1 MGKFSQTFAR
11 IGAGLTMLGA
21 LIWLLWPSD
30 FLSVLE
36 PEPLFVFCVSFVV
49 WVFTE
54 FKLSEE
60 LGSHRISSNDI
71 RNAREVLTWHSSKMR
86 SLLKEADLWSFV
98 PSDRYS
104 DIRDVV
110 SRWEKGQLFFH
121 NKTLAKKFD
130 ALMRSLDQ
138 LYMKIA
144 MDTAPEMIGG
154 IFRTGYKPYGIVT
167 DEEYER
173 RRELS
178 KEANAIASTA
188 WTLLDELSSQIRRDM
203 PEAVENPLPT

>member
-1 MGKFSQTFAR
+1 
-11 IGAGLTMLGA
+11 MLGA

-30 FLSVLE
+30 FFSLLE
-36 PEPLFVFCVSFVV
+36 PEPLFVFCVSLVV

-60 LGSHRISSNDI
+60 LGSRNTSSNDI
-71 RNAREVLTWHSSKMR
+71 RNAREVLTWHTSTMR

-104 DIRDVV
+104 EIRDVV
-110 SRWEKGQLFFH
+110 DRWEKGRLFFH
-121 NKTLAKKFD
+121 NRKLAKKFD

-138 LYMKIA
+138 LSMKIA

-178 KEANAIASTA
+178 KEANSIASTA
-188 WTLLDELSSQIRRDM
+188 WVLLDELSGQIRKDV
-203 PEAVENPLPT
+203 PEASEDPLPG